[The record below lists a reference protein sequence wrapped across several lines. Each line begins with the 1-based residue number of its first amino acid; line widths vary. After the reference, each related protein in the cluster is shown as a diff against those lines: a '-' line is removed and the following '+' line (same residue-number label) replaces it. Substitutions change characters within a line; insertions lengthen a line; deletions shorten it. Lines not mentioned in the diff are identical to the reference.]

1 LRIGWAPFLNTR
13 SFLPDA
19 PRLPWA
25 FVALLG
31 TSLVAALADSL
42 RARSTVLDVD
52 DTLRRLQIE
61 DLLRDNDWFD
71 RTLPFVVLEQPY
83 QSPWSR
89 LVDAPYYLITR
100 LLELFMPADR
110 ALDIATLVWP
120 PLLLFPL
127 VWLVHGTV
135 VALVQRALR
144 PVEVVC
150 LLIFLMQAALEFAP
164 GRIDHHNVQMVLCAM
179 LLRGL
184 TLADDRRA
192 GIVTAMA
199 AILSLS
205 VGLETVPLLVIGLAG
220 IALLGVAGDAAAV
233 QRMTATGVTLAALTP
248 VLALLL
254 VGPAGLQKVY
264 CDEISAPW
272 ILGVMGAGLILALA
286 PLAWRGAGASSLTHR
301 AFRFAT
307 LLVPGVALLA
317 ALVAL
322 FPVCAGGPLHMIDPV
337 SRTFWFENIPQEAS
351 GLTLV
356 ADPLRQSLGMM
367 IALALSASALA
378 GAEAL
383 LQARSGNYRT
393 ILVWLVLLAGI
404 LLTVLVVR
412 YVRISLLLAAF
423 MVPLAYSALISA
435 GGPGAP
441 APKTRTRRIAAA
453 VAAGSAFI
461 LAGLSPLAPPQLDIK
476 PSVYHFN
483 VDDCAGEDFGALRG
497 LPPGRIMAPFGMQYS
512 VIEAGGGHTLSAI
525 SFHRSAPGMR
535 PMALAFTSTDAAVR
549 REALRG
555 IDYVVV
561 CAAAHDKPLDD
572 MPLFRDLTRAQPPA
586 GFELIAPENPS
597 RVKVYRV
604 DPGLL

>member
-1 LRIGWAPFLNTR
+1 MRIGWDPFLNTR
-13 SFLPDA
+13 SFLPEA
-19 PRLPWA
+19 PRLAWA
-25 FVALLG
+25 FIALLG
-31 TSLVAALADSL
+31 ASFVAALADSL

-100 LLELFMPADR
+100 LLEIFMPAER

-120 PLLLFPL
+120 PLLLVPL

-150 LLIFLMQAALEFAP
+150 LLIFLLQAALEFAP
-164 GRIDHHNVQMVLCAM
+164 GRIDHHNVQMVLCA
-179 LLRGL
+179 LFLRGL

-192 GIVTAMA
+192 GIVTATA

-233 QRMTATGVTLAALTP
+233 QRMRATGMTLAALTP
-248 VLALLL
+248 VVALVL

-286 PLAWRGAGASSLTHR
+286 PLAWREAAPSLTHR
-301 AFRFAT
+301 AFRFAA
-307 LLVPGVALLA
+307 LVVPGVALLA
-317 ALVAL
+317 ALIAL
-322 FPVCAGGPLHMIDPV
+322 FPICAGGPLHMIDPV
-337 SRTFWFENIPQEAS
+337 SRAFWFENIPQEAS

-367 IALALSASALA
+367 IALALAASALA

-383 LQARSGNYRT
+383 SQARNGNYRT
-393 ILVWLVLLAGI
+393 LLVWLVLLVGI

-423 MVPLAYSALISA
+423 MVPLAYSALI
-435 GGPGAP
+435 GTVGLGAP
-441 APKTRTRRIAAA
+441 APKIRTRRIAAA
-453 VAAGSAFI
+453 VAAGSAF
-461 LAGLSPLAPPQLDIK
+461 LLVGVSPLAPPQLDIK
-476 PSVYHFN
+476 PSVFHFN
-483 VDDCAGEDFGALRG
+483 VDDCAGEDFGALRS

-512 VIEAGGGHTLSAI
+512 VIGAGGGHTLSAI

-535 PMALAFTSTDAAVR
+535 PMALAFTSGDPAVR
-549 REALRG
+549 REALEG

-586 GFELIAPENPS
+586 GLELVAPDSPS

-604 DPGLL
+604 DPGRL